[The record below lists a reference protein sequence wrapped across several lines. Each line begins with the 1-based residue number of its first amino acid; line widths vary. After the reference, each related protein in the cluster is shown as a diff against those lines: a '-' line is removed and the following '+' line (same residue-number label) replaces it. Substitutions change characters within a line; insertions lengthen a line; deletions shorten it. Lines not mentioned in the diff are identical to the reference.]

1 MIYKVWAD
9 SETEEDAIEVTA
21 FCEGMAAQYWAKLR
35 DEDSGVYEIADGHPI
50 KVWVLNTVSYRM
62 TKHIV
67 FGQFTP
73 TYTSYLAKDE

>member
-9 SETEEDAIEVTA
+9 YETEEDALKFNTSFESTA
-21 FCEGMAAQYWAKLR
+21 VEEWAKLM
-35 DEDSGVYEIADGHPI
+35 DEDSGCFDIANGRPI
-50 KVWVLNTVSYRM
+50 TVWVLNTVSYRK

-73 TYTSYLAKDE
+73 TYTSYLVNDE

>member
-1 MIYKVWAD
+1 MVYKVWAD

-21 FCEGMAAQYWAKLR
+21 LCEGMAAQDWAKLM
-35 DEDSGVYEIADGHPI
+35 DEDSGYFDVANGCPI
-50 KVWVLNTVSYRM
+50 KVWVLNTVSYRK

-73 TYTSYLAKDE
+73 TYTSYLANDE

>member
-9 SETEEDAIEVTA
+9 YETEEDAIEFITFHESTA
-21 FCEGMAAQYWAKLR
+21 VEKWAKLM
-35 DEDSGVYEIADGHPI
+35 DEDSGYFDVANGCPI
-50 KVWVLNTVSYRM
+50 KVWVLNTVSYRK

-73 TYTSYLAKDE
+73 TYTSYLANDE